1 MRTRHDVRPLAGA
14 ARFTALR
21 RTRESSDIRRL
32 DGARQGD
39 ESADARRL
47 LANARFAYLAISLS
61 MRPLLLSVT
70 GACIDDKMPQSGRT
84 NGYRSKSLALN
95 SSESALSHNAFR
107 TAKATMRFRP
117 SANPFSRR
125 ASSASEASQ
134 KNCSSASRVI
144 EQRTSRP
151 PAKTGNKT
159 VAPSDATT
167 TSETLVVS
175 IEDP

>member
-1 MRTRHDVRPLAGA
+1 MRTRHDVHPLAGA

-84 NGYRSKSLALN
+84 NGYRSKCRRKLGPSLTADIATREQPFLN
-95 SSESALSHNAFR
+95 DAVKHRGDGVA
-107 TAKATMRFRP
+107 
-117 SANPFSRR
+117 
-125 ASSASEASQ
+125 
-134 KNCSSASRVI
+134 
-144 EQRTSRP
+144 QRLR
-151 PAKTGNKT
+151 
-159 VAPSDATT
+159 
-167 TSETLVVS
+167 
-175 IEDP
+175 